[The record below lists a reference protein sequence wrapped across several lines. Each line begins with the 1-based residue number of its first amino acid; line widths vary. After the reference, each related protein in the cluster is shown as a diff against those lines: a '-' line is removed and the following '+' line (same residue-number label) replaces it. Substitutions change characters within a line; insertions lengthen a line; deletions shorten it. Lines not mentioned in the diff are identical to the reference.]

1 MMKKTY
7 RVGVI
12 GSTGKGDYGHGL
24 DTAFVGVERAEIVAL
39 ADDNEPGRQKTAQR
53 LGTPRQFADYRQ
65 MLTQER
71 LDIVCIGPRW
81 VTDRLAMVQ
90 AVAAAGCHIYCEKP
104 FIADLETFDQCRT
117 ACDQAKIKFQM
128 AHQWR
133 ASPAVQKAI
142 AQLRSGYFGRLL
154 RMRARPK
161 DDKRGGGEELLVH
174 GTHWFDLMITMAG
187 GPQWASGH
195 VMEGNRDATRAD
207 VRQGSEPVGPVLGDS
222 IVAVFGFAN
231 SVRGYFDSTAST
243 APNVRKSQPNEM
255 ATPPWDSVY
264 SLMVECE
271 KVTVCFRQP
280 GDAYVYPA
288 GGMLPDIAALQWDK
302 TIIPEWHFTPEHL
315 PRNISR
321 DWLHRGNQTM
331 AADLIQAIE
340 QNRVPM
346 SPLANAGM
354 ITEMV
359 QGVYR
364 SHLDGGRRVAIPATD
379 RHHPL
384 LG

>member
-1 MMKKTY
+1 MKKTY

-24 DTAFVGVERAEIVAL
+24 DTAFIGVERAEIVAV
-39 ADDNEPGRQKTAQR
+39 ADDHEQGRQKTAAR
-53 LGTPRQFADYRQ
+53 LGTPQPYADYRQ
-65 MLTQER
+65 MLAEER

-81 VTDRLAMVQ
+81 VTERLAMVQ
-90 AVAAAGCHIYCEKP
+90 AVAGAGCHIYCEKP
-104 FIADLETFDQCRT
+104 FIADLESFDLCRA
-117 ACDQAKIKFQM
+117 ACEKARVKLQM

-161 DDKRGGGEELLVH
+161 DDARGGGEELLVH

-187 GPQWASGH
+187 VPQWASGH
-195 VMEGNRDATRAD
+195 VMQGDRDAERQD

-222 IVAVFGFAN
+222 IVAVFGFSN
-231 SVRGYFDSTAST
+231 GVRGFFDSTART
-243 APNVRKSQPNEM
+243 APNSRISQANEIV
-255 ATPPWDSVY
+255 TPKWDSVY

-271 KVTVCFRQP
+271 KATLCFRQP
-280 GDAYVYPA
+280 GDVYVYPS
-288 GGMLPDIAALQWDK
+288 GGMMPDNVALQWEK

-315 PRNISR
+315 PRNVAS

-331 AADLIQAIE
+331 AGDLIQAIE
-340 QNRVPM
+340 QNR
-346 SPLANAGM
+346 SPLSPLDHVAS

-359 QGVYR
+359 QGVYQ
-364 SHLDGGRRVAIPATD
+364 SHLAGARRMPIPATE

-384 LG
+384 TG